1 MGRGANPK
9 RREILHRQAL
19 KHLYR
24 TLIANAS
31 AIPFPLE
38 MNSPLIPVSCSSV
51 LEILIGNIASGK
63 SSWTEPRASEGW
75 VTVNNDSLARSMHG
89 GNYDWERQI
98 PGLKTSLGILIVE
111 TAGAQ
116 GRSVVIDNT
125 NRTSSG
131 RLPFVAAA
139 RRAGM
144 KVRAILFPRSSPET
158 HARRRFEADA
168 RGMPHDYWL
177 EVARLVDQEWAPPG
191 DDEVDDLVCLPEN
204 WRETVLAEQSRGG
217 PVDLDRL
224 FRGDGYPEVGL
235 TRKIEVDSPV

>member
-1 MGRGANPK
+1 MTASPPETINPS
-9 RREILHRQAL
+9 
-19 KHLYR
+19 
-24 TLIANAS
+24 AS
-31 AIPFPLE
+31 P
-38 MNSPLIPVSCSSV
+38 V
-51 LEILIGNIASGK
+51 LELLVGNIASGK

-75 VTVNNDSLARSMHG
+75 ITVNNDSLVRSMHG

-111 TAGAQ
+111 TAGAH

-139 RRAGM
+139 RRAGGM

-168 RGMPHDYWL
+168 RAMPHDYWL

-191 DDEVDDLVCLPEN
+191 DDEGDPIDGGDECTALGRFRLRDPCVFSSAPP
-204 WRETVLAEQSRGG
+204 RGSPLG
-217 PVDLDRL
+217 RNASS
-224 FRGDGYPEVGL
+224 DGKKEMGKNRHWL
-235 TRKIEVDSPV
+235 

>member
-1 MGRGANPK
+1 MRL
-9 RREILHRQAL
+9 RRVGVSMVMVRILPPPS
-19 KHLYR
+19 
-24 TLIANAS
+24 S
-31 AIPFPLE
+31 APP
-38 MNSPLIPVSCSSV
+38 V

-63 SSWTEPRASEGW
+63 SSWTKPRASQGW
-75 VTVNNDSLARSMHG
+75 ITVNHDSLVRSMHG

-98 PGLKTSLGILIVE
+98 PGLKTSLGVLIVE

-139 RRAGM
+139 KRAGM

-168 RGMPHDYWL
+168 RGMSYDYWL

-217 PVDLDRL
+217 PIDLDRL

-235 TRKIEVDSPV
+235 TRKVELDSPV

>member
-1 MGRGANPK
+1 MTASPPETINPS
-9 RREILHRQAL
+9 
-19 KHLYR
+19 
-24 TLIANAS
+24 AS
-31 AIPFPLE
+31 P
-38 MNSPLIPVSCSSV
+38 V
-51 LEILIGNIASGK
+51 LELLVGNIASGK

-75 VTVNNDSLARSMHG
+75 ITVNNDSLVRSMHG

-111 TAGAQ
+111 TAGAH

-139 RRAGM
+139 RRAGGM

-168 RGMPHDYWL
+168 RAMPYEYWL
-177 EVARLVDQEWAPPG
+177 EVARLVAQEWAPPG

-224 FRGDGYPEVGL
+224 FRGDGNPEVGL